1 MGGKGREPRFRSRR
15 RTLRAVLPPA
25 VAAGLAVVL
34 VAGGARAPAA
44 PAPAPSYAALAGGE
58 AAGLTISDSPAPRGG
73 TPHPT
78 WPAHSPEAAG
88 DSPVTSTIRRVA
100 LSVPG
105 LSAWIARSAAGG
117 VCVLLYDGRPVEG
130 VAAVYASCSTPERF
144 GAGATVQVS
153 EIPNLPGRV
162 IEAGVV
168 PDGVAAVS
176 TTLADGST
184 AKSPVSDNAWA
195 RSGDQLPAPGAE
207 PIAITGG

>member
-1 MGGKGREPRFRSRR
+1 M
-15 RTLRAVLPPA
+15 A
-25 VAAGLAVVL
+25 
-34 VAGGARAPAA
+34 
-44 PAPAPSYAALAGGE
+44 
-58 AAGLTISDSPAPRGG
+58 
-73 TPHPT
+73 
-78 WPAHSPEAAG
+78 
-88 DSPVTSTIRRVA
+88 STIRRVA

-117 VCVLLYDGRPVEG
+117 VCVLLYDGQPVEG

-153 EIPNLPGRV
+153 EIPDMPGRV

-184 AKSPVSDNAWA
+184 ATSAVSDNAWA

-207 PIAITGG
+207 PTAITGG